1 MKSEEKSLCNR
12 AHMQKTS
19 SYRRWAPKQLIA
31 FSEFAKTTFSEG
43 KLSNKDKELIA
54 IGCAHSLRC
63 PYCIDYHVDLAIKA
77 KAKDEE
83 IAEASWVGI
92 FITAHC
98 SHDFLSREIP
108 FLDMKKRENQRPRSY
123 EEKFQQL
130 SEACLSEGVLTSST
144 KLLIAI
150 GCAHSC
156 QAIDSTKQF
165 VESALQMS
173 LEEEAIAEAIWVS
186 IEMAAGASFGYSG
199 LTAELLDENR

>member
-1 MKSEEKSLCNR
+1 
-12 AHMQKTS
+12 
-19 SYRRWAPKQLIA
+19 
-31 FSEFAKTTFSEG
+31 
-43 KLSNKDKELIA
+43 
-54 IGCAHSLRC
+54 
-63 PYCIDYHVDLAIKA
+63 
-77 KAKDEE
+77 
-83 IAEASWVGI
+83 
-92 FITAHC
+92 
-98 SHDFLSREIP
+98 
-108 FLDMKKRENQRPRSY
+108 MKKRENQRPRSY

-165 VESALQMS
+165 VESALQRS